1 MNEKEFMDLL
11 KVAVN
16 NMNEGE
22 RVFNNIIKFI
32 KSEVRKYERLSKGDW
47 VNEEEKETFLYTY
60 LALNDLETE
69 LTRHKDKILN
79 DFENK

>member
-1 MNEKEFMDLL
+1 MNEKEFMNLL
-11 KVAVN
+11 KTAID

-22 RVFNNIIKFI
+22 RVFNNIVKFI
-32 KSEVRKYERLSKGDW
+32 KSEVRKYEKLSKGDR